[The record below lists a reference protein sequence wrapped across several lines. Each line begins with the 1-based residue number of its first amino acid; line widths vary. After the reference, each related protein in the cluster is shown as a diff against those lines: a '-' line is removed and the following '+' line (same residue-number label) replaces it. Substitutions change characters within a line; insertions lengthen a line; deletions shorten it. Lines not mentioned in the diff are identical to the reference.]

1 MGKLKKRLKSKI
13 INAFILVLIIAL
25 GITIGY
31 FGSEKLNFKRIF
43 VKTDYKVV
51 NTKKEYKASIIMA
64 GDALIHASVY
74 AAAYSNNKYD
84 FKQMFENIKPIIKKY
99 DLAYYN
105 QETVLGGAS
114 LGLSTYPQFNSPQ
127 EVGEALVDAGFNL
140 VSLANNHTL
149 DNLYIKGTKPLE
161 NSNLFWSKQKD
172 VYSTGAFLSV
182 EEREK
187 EKIKEV
193 NGISYAF
200 LSYTTST
207 NGIPIPSGK
216 DYLVN
221 VYSESKAKKDIEKY
235 RDKVDVIIVS
245 MHWGEEYVS
254 NPVESQ
260 KTIAKF
266 LADQG
271 VNIIIGTHPH
281 VIQPITYIGDTL
293 VVYSLGNLISSQI
306 GIERLTGLLASATI
320 KKVVYKGVTTITIE
334 EPMGELIFTDK
345 KNKFKLYP
353 YSKLNND
360 ILYGYKSYYETYS
373 KIVTSMDTRVKMVG
387 LD

>member
-1 MGKLKKRLKSKI
+1 MRKVKKKLKSGLLNI
-13 INAFILVLIIAL
+13 FILILTISL

-31 FGSEKLNFKRIF
+31 LGSEKINFKKIF
-43 VKTDYKVV
+43 VKTDYSVV
-51 NTKKEYKASIIMA
+51 DTKKEYKASIIMA

-74 AAAYSNNKYD
+74 AAAYSNGVYD
-84 FKQMFENIKPIIKKY
+84 FKPMFEHIKPIIKKY

-105 QETVLGGAS
+105 QETVLGGTS

-161 NSNLFWSKQKD
+161 NSHEFWSKQKD
-172 VYSTGAFLSV
+172 VYSTGAFLSA

-187 EKIKEV
+187 EIIKEV

-221 VYSESKAKKDIEKY
+221 VYSEEKAKKDILKY
-235 RDKVDVIIVS
+235 RDKVDVIIVA
-245 MHWGEEYVS
+245 MHWGEEYVT
-254 NPVESQ
+254 NPVASQ
-260 KTIAKF
+260 KNIAKF

-271 VNIIIGTHPH
+271 VNIVIGTHPH

-334 EPMGELIFTDK
+334 EPME
-345 KNKFKLYP
+345 N
-353 YSKLNND
+353 
-360 ILYGYKSYYETYS
+360 
-373 KIVTSMDTRVKMVG
+373 
-387 LD
+387 